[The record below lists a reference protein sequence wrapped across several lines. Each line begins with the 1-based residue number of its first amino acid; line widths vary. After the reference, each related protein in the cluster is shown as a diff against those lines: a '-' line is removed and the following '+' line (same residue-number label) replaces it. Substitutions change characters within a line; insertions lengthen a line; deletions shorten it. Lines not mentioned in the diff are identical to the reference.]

1 MTLSRLDHFKMH
13 LHRWVTYL
21 ACPLMIVFCSAVFF
35 IMRYRIRHLAQIRQE
50 FARLIPRHAP
60 PTLVCLNH
68 LTRIDSIILAL
79 ALMSPW
85 KYLSNYSRLPWHVLE
100 ARYIHFWPLRI
111 LCYLSK
117 TIPVYRMG
125 GRDQVRHTEAQV
137 KYRLTHGELVVI
149 FPEGHRSLTGRIDMT
164 DYQYTIGNL
173 LNELPNSQVLC
184 AYLRAENQDTI
195 SEVPPFGAQIDIV
208 LTILKPSTSQ
218 TGLRASRDLSTQVMQ
233 QLSIME
239 KEYFETKNRE

>member
-1 MTLSRLDHFKMH
+1 MTLSRLDRFKMH
-13 LHRWVTYL
+13 LHRWITYL
-21 ACPLMIVFCSAVFF
+21 ACPLMIVACSLIFF
-35 IMRYRIRHLAQIRQE
+35 LLRYRIRHLAEVRRE
-50 FARLIPRHAP
+50 FARLVPPNAP

-85 KYLSNYSRLPWHVLE
+85 KYLFNYSRLPWHVLE
-100 ARYIHFWPLRI
+100 ARYINFWPLRF

-125 GRDQVRHTEAQV
+125 GRDQVRRTEARV

-149 FPEGHRSLTGRIDMT
+149 FPEGRRSLTGRIDMT

-184 AYLRAENQDTI
+184 AYLRAENQVGVGEI
-195 SEVPPFGAQIDIV
+195 PSFGAKFDIK
-208 LTILKPSTSQ
+208 LATLKPSTSQ
-218 TGLRASRDLSTQVMQ
+218 SGLRASRDLTGQVME
-233 QLSIME
+233 QLNRME
-239 KEYFETKNRE
+239 IEYFETKNRE